1 MSDVNQFMAENTP
14 SGKQSKLDPY
24 LSEIQ
29 TLRDHYYSES
39 DILRFLKEKKGVSV
53 SQPTLN
59 RFIKKHLKIISAAN
73 EKKIMKKNES
83 PASTQG
89 NQSRSTNNESGK
101 FNWQEPIEKT
111 DLI

>member
-89 NQSRSTNNESGK
+89 KQSRSTDNESGK
-101 FNWQEPIEKT
+101 FNWQEPIEKK